1 MKKTIALLC
10 LAAGLLSCAKESTP
24 QEEPAAGVPVKFE
37 ISVAETKS
45 VAKSDWETGDLIYVF
60 IMGIPDKY
68 VKMTRES
75 DGSWKEET
83 VGEEFTLIEFG
94 ALDDHY
100 QLTAVHFPVSVD
112 VAYVDD
118 GDFDKN
124 RFTFTSGGK
133 PVFGTYYLSDQTTY
147 TLSSTTVTASLQMEI
162 PDGMVQLYFPGGE
175 GRPSLADY
183 TLASP
188 MIQPV
193 SCASVSV
200 NGTLQEDVLQA
211 GARMGGGMPYDAGV
225 IFAGRYTTP
234 AGAGG
239 HWFSLANDTE
249 IWSYTRDSEAA
260 PLVGGTLYTF
270 PNFPGS
276 GWSIETASN
285 LYVDLGLS
293 VKWAKWNLG
302 ATKPEEYGDYFA
314 WGEIAPKTNFSW
326 GTYKWI
332 QEGQSSS
339 EYITKYTFADDLK
352 AGIWYD
358 GDTFIGD
365 SKTCLQ
371 DYANA
376 DDAAYAALGGKFRIP
391 TDEEWTKL
399 IECTWTWT
407 NNYNGTG
414 IAGRIVTG
422 TNGNTIFLPAAGY
435 YFGTSLYSK
444 GSRCNYWSS
453 SLGVSSDYARSEY
466 FDSDHVLRFSG
477 DRFSG
482 HSIRPVCD

>member
-1 MKKTIALLC
+1 MKKTIMFLIM
-10 LAAGLLSCAKESTP
+10 AAGLLSCAKEMI
-24 QEEPAAGVPVKFE
+24 PAPEKAPAGVPMTFNITVTGTKAAKTSWEDGDE
-37 ISVAETKS
+37 IILFFK
-45 VAKSDWETGDLIYVF
+45 
-60 IMGIPDKY
+60 GIENNY
-68 VKMTRES
+68 ILFS
-75 DGSWKEET
+75 YNEET
-83 VGEEFTLIEFG
+83 QEWDERISY
-94 ALDDHY
+94 D
-100 QLTAVHFPVSVD
+100 
-112 VAYVDD
+112 
-118 GDFDKN
+118 
-124 RFTFTSGGK
+124 TFTSSDFENLEENILSAVHLPGISSITLEDGYFSFFGK
-133 PVFGTYYLSDQTTY
+133 DEKPIFNYYLAQTGVPY
-147 TLSSTTVTASLQMEI
+147 TVDGTTVSASFTMEK
-162 PDGMVQLYFPGGE
+162 PEGFVQFHVAGIE
-175 GRPSLADY
+175 KTVDNY
-183 TLASP
+183 TFASP
-188 MIQPV
+188 QVRPV
-193 SCASVSV
+193 ALSGI
-200 NGTLQEDVLQA
+200 NFDGTLREEVLQA
-211 GARMGGGMPYDAGV
+211 GARLSGFADADGAV
-225 IFAGRYTTP
+225 FAGRLAKAGTRAAAMPNYT
-234 AGAGG
+234 
-239 HWFSLANDTE
+239 FSLASDEKIYSYNVYDKTLE
-249 IWSYTRDSEAA
+249 AGKRYNLPAPTKWSVQNASD
-260 PLVGGTLYTF
+260 LV
-270 PNFPGS
+270 
-276 GWSIETASN
+276 
-285 LYVDLGLS
+285 VDMGLS

>member
-10 LAAGLLSCAKESTP
+10 LAAGLLSCAKEPTP
-24 QEEPAAGVPVKFE
+24 ASEKNPTGKPVTFEINVQQTKAAKTDWAAGDE
-37 ISVAETKS
+37 
-45 VAKSDWETGDLIYVF
+45 IYVF
-60 IMGIPDKY
+60 FKGLESKY
-68 VKMTRES
+68 LVLS
-75 DGSWKEET
+75 YDGSSWANAAGGDAFVDSDFNGLGTKT
-83 VGEEFTLIEFG
+83 
-94 ALDDHY
+94 
-100 QLTAVHFPVSVD
+100 LTAVHFPVAVD
-112 VAYVDD
+112 VAYAD
-118 GDFDKN
+118 GKFS
-124 RFTFTSGGK
+124 FTSGGK

-365 SKTCLQ
+365 SKACLQ

-466 FDSDHVLRFSG
+466 FDSDHVHRLSG

>member
-1 MKKTIALLC
+1 MKKTIMFLIM
-10 LAAGLLSCAKESTP
+10 AAGLLSCAKEMI
-24 QEEPAAGVPVKFE
+24 PASEKAPAGVPMTFNITVT
-37 ISVAETKS
+37 ETKA
-45 VAKSDWETGDLIYVF
+45 AKTSWEDGDEIVLF
-60 IMGIPDKY
+60 FKGIENNY
-68 VKMTRES
+68 ILFS
-75 DGSWKEET
+75 YNEET
-83 VGEEFTLIEFG
+83 QEWDERISY
-94 ALDDHY
+94 D
-100 QLTAVHFPVSVD
+100 
-112 VAYVDD
+112 
-118 GDFDKN
+118 
-124 RFTFTSGGK
+124 TFTSSDFENLEENILSAVHLPGISSITLEDGYFSFFGK
-133 PVFGTYYLSDQTTY
+133 DEKPIFNYYLAQTGVPY
-147 TLSSTTVTASLQMEI
+147 TVDGTTVSASFTMEK
-162 PDGMVQLYFPGGE
+162 PEGFVQFHVAGIE
-175 GRPSLADY
+175 KTVDNY
-183 TLASP
+183 TFASP
-188 MIQPV
+188 QVCPV
-193 SCASVSV
+193 ALSGI
-200 NGTLQEDVLQA
+200 NFDGTLREEVLQA
-211 GARMGGGMPYDAGV
+211 GARLSGFADADGAV
-225 IFAGRYTTP
+225 FAGRLAKAGTRAAAMPNYT
-234 AGAGG
+234 
-239 HWFSLANDTE
+239 FSLASDEKIYSYNVYDKTLE
-249 IWSYTRDSEAA
+249 AGKRYNLPAPTKWSVQNASD
-260 PLVGGTLYTF
+260 LV
-270 PNFPGS
+270 
-276 GWSIETASN
+276 
-285 LYVDLGLS
+285 VDMGLS

-314 WGEIAPKTNFSW
+314 WGEIVPKTNFSW